1 MSGREMDEGITG
13 IFIEFS
19 VAKNGKLY
27 WFSIAD
33 VFKAKRGERWVV
45 RVVVRNSLTR
55 SLEWEQYTAF
65 TLREAMRLAKFIV
78 GVKHGD

>member
-1 MSGREMDEGITG
+1 MNESKLRWQRNDMGGVTLQ
-13 IFIEFS
+13 
-19 VAKNGKLY
+19 KNGKLY

-78 GVKHGD
+78 GVKDGS